1 MRVNGLV
8 VALTDIDLVTLPL
21 RVNGIVVGLPD
32 FDLVIVVLRV
42 NALVVGLDV
51 IDLEY
56 VGDLVYEVEVV
67 IDRVR
72 GNELANTDRVRDL
85 VFGLVVII

>member
-8 VALTDIDLVTLPL
+8 VGLPEIDLVTLP
-21 RVNGIVVGLPD
+21 
-32 FDLVIVVLRV
+32 LRV

-56 VGDLVYEVEVV
+56 VGDLVNEVDTV

-72 GNELANTDRVRDL
+72 GNEVANTDLVRDL